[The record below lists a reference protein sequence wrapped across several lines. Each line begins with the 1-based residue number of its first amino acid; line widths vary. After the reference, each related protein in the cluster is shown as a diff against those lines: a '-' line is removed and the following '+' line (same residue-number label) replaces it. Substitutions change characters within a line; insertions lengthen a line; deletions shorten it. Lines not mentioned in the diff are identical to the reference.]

1 MEVQSYSTPPSPKYP
16 IHSPP
21 SPVLIPSSLISQ
33 RVAESHVFMS
43 EVNGHRCRDRLRLQ
57 EWCRVR
63 CRSHTSPGSH
73 SSRRLRTMS
82 APHFQLL
89 SHHSQEHILSPLPP
103 YVPRVE
109 ETQAQGPG
117 LLLLSANSSKQHS
130 GALKVLTVSTYYLE
144 LRGFQSKSKA
154 RGNSVGLLLC
164 LHVLNWGYNI

>member
-73 SSRRLRTMS
+73 FSRRLRTMS

-89 SHHSQEHILSPLPP
+89 SHHSPGTYIVTPASICTEGTGDTSTGPRPPSPFCQ
-103 YVPRVE
+103 V
-109 ETQAQGPG
+109 
-117 LLLLSANSSKQHS
+117 
-130 GALKVLTVSTYYLE
+130 LKAA
-144 LRGFQSKSKA
+144 LRGPQGF
-154 RGNSVGLLLC
+154 NS
-164 LHVLNWGYNI
+164 LNILPRT